1 MKALVTV
8 QEYDHQNSQGGRR
21 EPASPRRPKSALWVW
36 IGAGALLS
44 MCEPRFARRSGHF
57 SFHRVRCR
65 GRAQVARPGVK
76 LLCSLSHRPFLL
88 CENLNSQSQWVH
100 RAHPKSDEEKS
111 KLSLNKASR
120 ATSLPHRRGSPRPR
134 CILDV
139 PWREDSPSAPQEG
152 RRKPWEGRRK
162 TAHPEVRDGSGIHTT
177 LPVWLTVD

>member
-1 MKALVTV
+1 MARWRHLSPCRSVIPRTHKV
-8 QEYDHQNSQGGRR
+8 EGESQLPHVG
-21 EPASPRRPKSALWVW
+21 
-36 IGAGALLS
+36 LS
-44 MCEPRFARRSGHF
+44 LRSGCGSGQAPCLACVRRSGHF

-139 PWREDSPSAPQEG
+139 PWREDGPSAPQEG
-152 RRKPWEGRRK
+152 RRKPWEVCGEYRS
-162 TAHPEVRDGSGIHTT
+162 P
-177 LPVWLTVD
+177 